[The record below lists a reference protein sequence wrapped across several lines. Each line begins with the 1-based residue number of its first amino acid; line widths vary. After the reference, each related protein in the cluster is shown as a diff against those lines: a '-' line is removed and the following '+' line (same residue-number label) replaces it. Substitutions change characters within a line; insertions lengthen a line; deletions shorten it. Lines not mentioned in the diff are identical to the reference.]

1 MRLLRL
7 SANKKGFHTVSFNRS
22 GISLIIGKKENPA
35 VKDEKKTYNGLGKSL
50 IIQLIHFCLAS
61 NPIEEFGKK
70 LTDWEFSLEFEIGKE
85 AFISKRNTKDM
96 REILLNGKNMP
107 LDKFRSELGGRL
119 FDLKTPVKWLTFRSL
134 ISRFIRPRKSSYLE
148 YCDFVNKEEEYS
160 RQLNNAYLLGLDV
173 EKITKKHVLKEQ
185 HDKTDKL
192 RKNIE
197 EDEIF
202 KSYFHEEGDVDI
214 DIVDLEEQIARI
226 ENRLKNY
233 MVAEDYE
240 KIRKEADDCSARLRV
255 LKNQSTA
262 LKNAIRNIEKSLT
275 VQPDIPKDTVFKL
288 YGEARLTLSDMVV
301 KRVEEV
307 EEFHNKLLS
316 NRTKRLIEEKKE
328 LALRLKDMESEKIAM
343 GKREDELLQYLNT
356 HGALEE
362 FTALNNQLANMKT
375 KLNKLKTY
383 KEILQEYKNKLAEI
397 KIEFEKENIET
408 NNYLI
413 QIKLFTDMNV
423 ALFRSFSRE
432 FYDNKPGG
440 IEISNND
447 GMNKMRFNIN
457 AKIQDDASDGIGEVK
472 IFCFD
477 WMLLKAKHNHKV
489 NFLFHDSRLLANMD
503 PRQRA
508 ILFKQA
514 HKHAVGDG
522 LQYIISANEDMLESI
537 KGYFEPNEYQEVIEK
552 NKILELTDK
561 SDETRLLGI
570 QVDMDY
576 EGE

>member
-1 MRLLRL
+1 M
-7 SANKKGFHTVSFNRS
+7 
-22 GISLIIGKKENPA
+22 
-35 VKDEKKTYNGLGKSL
+35 
-50 IIQLIHFCLAS
+50 
-61 NPIEEFGKK
+61 
-70 LTDWEFSLEFEIGKE
+70 
-85 AFISKRNTKDM
+85 
-96 REILLNGKNMP
+96 
-107 LDKFRSELGGRL
+107 
-119 FDLKTPVKWLTFRSL
+119 
-134 ISRFIRPRKSSYLE
+134 
-148 YCDFVNKEEEYS
+148 
-160 RQLNNAYLLGLDV
+160 
-173 EKITKKHVLKEQ
+173 
-185 HDKTDKL
+185 
-192 RKNIE
+192 
-197 EDEIF
+197 
-202 KSYFHEEGDVDI
+202 
-214 DIVDLEEQIARI
+214 
-226 ENRLKNY
+226 
-233 MVAEDYE
+233 
-240 KIRKEADDCSARLRV
+240 
-255 LKNQSTA
+255 
-262 LKNAIRNIEKSLT
+262 
-275 VQPDIPKDTVFKL
+275 
-288 YGEARLTLSDMVV
+288 
-301 KRVEEV
+301 
-307 EEFHNKLLS
+307 
-316 NRTKRLIEEKKE
+316 
-328 LALRLKDMESEKIAM
+328 
-343 GKREDELLQYLNT
+343 
-356 HGALEE
+356 
-362 FTALNNQLANMKT
+362 NNQLANMKT

-413 QIKLFTDMNV
+413 QIKPFTDMNV

-477 WMLLKAKHNHKV
+477 WMLLKAKHSHKI
-489 NFLFHDSRLLANMD
+489 NFIFHDSRLLSNMD

>member
-7 SANKKGFHTVSFNRS
+7 SANKKSFHTVPFNRS
-22 GISLIIGKKENPA
+22 GISLIVGKKENPS
-35 VKDEKKTYNGLGKSL
+35 VKEEKKTYNGLGKSL
-50 IIQLIHFCLAS
+50 AIQLVHFCLAS
-61 NPIEEFGKK
+61 NPNEEFEKK
-70 LTDWEFSLEFEIGKE
+70 LPDWEFTLEFEIDKE
-85 AFISKRNTKDM
+85 TFVSKRNTKDK
-96 REILLNGKNMP
+96 REISLNGKGMP
-107 LDKFRSELGGRL
+107 LDKFRNEMGEML
-119 FDLKTPVKWLTFRSL
+119 FGLESPVKNLTFRSL
-134 ISRFIRPRKSSYLE
+134 ISRFIRYKKSSYLE
-148 YCDFVNKEEEYS
+148 YCDFVNKEEEYA

-173 EKITKKHVLKEQ
+173 EKITKKHALKDQ
-185 HDKTDKL
+185 YDKTDKL

-214 DIVDLEEQIARI
+214 DIVDLEEQIAKI
-226 ENRLKNY
+226 EYRLKNY

-240 KIRKEADDCSARLRV
+240 KIRKEADECSARLRA
-255 LKNQSTA
+255 LKNRSTA
-262 LKNAIRNIEKSLT
+262 LKNAVRNIEKSLT
-275 VQPDIPKDTVFKL
+275 VQPDIPKETVLRL
-288 YGEARLTLSDMVV
+288 YDEARLTLSEMVV

-307 EEFHNKLLS
+307 EEFHSKLLS
-316 NRTKRLIEEKKE
+316 NRTKRLIDEKKE
-328 LALRLKDMESEKIAM
+328 LALQLRDVESEKISL
-343 GKREDELLQYLNT
+343 GKKEDELLQYLDT

-362 FTALNNQLANMKT
+362 FTALNNQLANLKT

-383 KEILQEYKNKLAEI
+383 KDILQEYKNKLAEI

-413 QIKLFTDMNV
+413 ETKPIIDANV
-423 ALFRSFSRE
+423 TLFRDFSRE
-432 FYDNKPGG
+432 FYEDKPGG

-447 GMNKMRFNIN
+447 GVNKQRFNIN
-457 AKIQDDASDGIGEVK
+457 AKIQDDASDGIGETK

-477 WMLLKAKHNHKV
+477 WMLLKARHNHKI

-508 ILFKQA
+508 TLFKLA
-514 HKHAVGDG
+514 HKHASGGD
-522 LQYIISANEDMLESI
+522 LQYIISANEDMLESMR
-537 KGYFEPNEYQEVIEK
+537 GYFEADEYETVIEK

-561 SDETRLLGI
+561 SNETRLLGM